1 MPDAIAKFI
10 ADNVYSINVENI
22 EKELKQMF
30 NYIKEAM
37 VNRISNLE
45 WLEEET
51 KNKGLEK
58 LEKKK
63 INIGINDILNLKE
76 IYQKYQYLENKN
88 IDNFTLDL
96 NANTAETGIRLKNLV
111 LNGSFDDDVVNIHF
125 FLFFFFF
132 YINSIKNIKIKNSK
146 IKLFISDV

>member
-10 ADNVYSINVENI
+10 ADNVYSINVKNI

-30 NYIKEAM
+30 NNIKEAM

-63 INIGINDILNLKE
+63 LNIGINDVLNLKE
-76 IYQKYQYLENKN
+76 LYKKYQYLENRN
-88 IDNFTLDL
+88 IDNFTLNL
-96 NANTAETGIRLKNLV
+96 NAIIAETGIRLKNLV
-111 LNGSFDDDVVNIHF
+111 LNGSFDDVVVNIHF
-125 FLFFFFF
+125 FFSIFI
-132 YINSIKNIKIKNSK
+132 YILI
-146 IKLFISDV
+146 L

>member
-10 ADNVYSINVENI
+10 ADNVYSINVKNI

-30 NYIKEAM
+30 NNIKEAM

-63 INIGINDILNLKE
+63 LNIGINDVLNLKE
-76 IYQKYQYLENKN
+76 IYQKYQYLENRN

-125 FLFFFFF
+125 F
-132 YINSIKNIKIKNSK
+132 SIFLIFKCYRKY
-146 IKLFISDV
+146 

>member
-63 INIGINDILNLKE
+63 INIGINDVLNLKE

-111 LNGSFDDDVVNIHF
+111 LNGSFDDDVVNINF
-125 FLFFFFF
+125 FLFFFF
-132 YINSIKNIKIKNSK
+132 YI
-146 IKLFISDV
+146 

>member
-111 LNGSFDDDVVNIHF
+111 LNGLFDDDVVIIHF
-125 FLFFFFF
+125 FFQFFL
-132 YINSIKNIKIKNSK
+132 YINAIENIKIKNSK
-146 IKLFISDV
+146 IKLIISNI

>member
-10 ADNVYSINVENI
+10 ADNVYSINVKNI

-30 NYIKEAM
+30 NNIKEAM

-63 INIGINDILNLKE
+63 LNIGINDVLNLKE
-76 IYQKYQYLENKN
+76 LYQKYQYLENRN
-88 IDNFTLDL
+88 IDSFTLNLD
-96 NANTAETGIRLKNLV
+96 ANIAETGIRLKNLV
-111 LNGSFDDDVVNIHF
+111 LNGLFDDDVVIIHF
-125 FLFFFFF
+125 FFQFFL
-132 YINSIKNIKIKNSK
+132 YINAIENIKIKNSK
-146 IKLFISDV
+146 IKLIISNI

>member
-63 INIGINDILNLKE
+63 INIGINDVLNLKE

-125 FLFFFFF
+125 FLFFFF
-132 YINSIKNIKIKNSK
+132 YI
-146 IKLFISDV
+146 

>member
-63 INIGINDILNLKE
+63 INIGINDVLNLKE
-76 IYQKYQYLENKN
+76 IYQKYQYLENRN

-132 YINSIKNIKIKNSK
+132 YKFYKKY
-146 IKLFISDV
+146 

>member
-10 ADNVYSINVENI
+10 ADNVYSINVKNI

-30 NYIKEAM
+30 NNIKEAM

-63 INIGINDILNLKE
+63 LNIGINDVLNLKE
-76 IYQKYQYLENKN
+76 LYQKYQYLENRN
-88 IDNFTLDL
+88 IDDFTLNLD
-96 NANTAETGIRLKNLV
+96 ANIAETGIHLKNLV

-125 FLFFFFF
+125 F
-132 YINSIKNIKIKNSK
+132 SIFLIFKCYRKY
-146 IKLFISDV
+146 